1 MDKPDIAFVC
11 ASNNASILQ
20 NDLLRSPAIASGA
33 YPLEVIE
40 NAPSATK
47 AYNIGLDR
55 TDAEIVVFLHHD
67 VYLPL
72 GWDALLCQRI
82 AEVAAI
88 DPDWALM
95 GAFGVA
101 MDTRSYGP
109 VWSSS
114 IGFIAGLV
122 PMAPVP
128 VQSFD
133 ELLIV
138 MRRGAGLRFDE
149 GLDGWHMYG
158 TEIVCQARAMGMGA
172 YSVALPLIHNDGYKE
187 ELSGDFAT
195 AFQRIQRKWARF
207 LPIKTPVIRICGTGR
222 DRLKWKWRMWRSRDK
237 RKQHAAPDARDPRD
251 YARVC
256 GWMDLRPS
264 LDGPTGNMATDH
276 AAERVS
282 DRNTS

>member
-1 MDKPDIAFVC
+1 MSAPRIAFVC
-11 ASNNASILQ
+11 ASNNPRILAD
-20 NDLLRSPAIASGA
+20 NLMRSPAIESGD
-33 YPLEVIE
+33 YTLEVVE
-40 NAPSATK
+40 NAPSAAR
-47 AYNIGLDR
+47 AYNAGLDR
-55 TDAEIVVFLHHD
+55 TEAEIIVFLHHD

-82 AEVAAI
+82 AEVESI
-88 DPDWALM
+88 DPDWALL
-95 GAFGVA
+95 GAFGIA
-101 MDTRSYGP
+101 MDSRDFGP

-114 IGFIAGLV
+114 IGFIAGLM

-149 GLDGWHMYG
+149 GLNGWHMYG
-158 TEIVCQARAMGMGA
+158 TDIVCQARDKGLGA
-172 YSVALPLIHNDGYKE
+172 YAVALPLIHNDGYKE
-187 ELSGDFAT
+187 TLDSHFEA
-195 AFQRIQRKWARF
+195 AFRYMARKWRAM
-207 LPIKTPVIRICGTGR
+207 LPLKTPVVKITTHAR
-222 DRLKWKWRMWRSRDK
+222 DLYKWRWNLWRSRK
-237 RKQHAAPDARDPRD
+237 ARRQLAAPDARDPRD
-251 YARVC
+251 YARAC

-264 LDGPTGNMATDH
+264 LDAY